1 MSRSFAEALN
11 IEDVGDATL
20 IASDLFQASFNSAF
34 PAPREFQLG
43 ADLVKKSAW
52 HQYVARYT
60 HNDGAIEC
68 VGFCNWIRYADKCG
82 DVYLEGGMCVK
93 KNFYRSLQKTEFVE
107 CKTHGGVAQ
116 MMMEA
121 AAQDLNDAAAWFG
134 YCGDHMAYRVD
145 QRVGYQP
152 TAHQHLIVKWTRD
165 LDDQA
170 KAALI
175 ESIAKIG
182 PF

>member
-1 MSRSFAEALN
+1 MSRSFAEALK
-11 IEDVGDATL
+11 IDDVGDATL
-20 IASDLFQASFNSAF
+20 IAGDLFQASFNSVF
-34 PAPREFQLG
+34 PTPRDFQLG
-43 ADLVKKSAW
+43 TDSVKKSAW

-60 HNDGAIEC
+60 HLGGSVEC
-68 VGFCNWIRYADKCG
+68 VGFCNWIRHADICG

-93 KNFYRSLQKTEFVE
+93 KNFYRGLPKAEFLE
-107 CKTHGGVAQ
+107 CKAHGGVAQ
-116 MMMEA
+116 MMMETA
-121 AAQDLNDAAAWFG
+121 ARDLNDAAAWFG

-152 TAHQHLIVKWTRD
+152 TTHKHLIVKWTRD

-170 KAALI
+170 KDALI
-175 ESIAKIG
+175 DSIAKIG